1 MAKRVDAVKKAI
13 DAIPGLT
20 GAQKKVLQTQANTI
34 AASKGGKTTIG
45 KGELAEINKLI
56 ESAGGKSVSATTTA
70 KGYTAPE
77 PEPEPDQGKP
87 DWMLQWEMQQEAAR
101 EAAKVSAFDL
111 ARTFANQYGIGA
123 SIADRI
129 IDMVANQGYT
139 SEAVA
144 LAIQDTPEY
153 KQRFAGLE
161 LYKKKY
167 ATDIAAGTRAEP
179 PTAAEYMEI
188 ERSYQTVLTSFGLG
202 ELANRQTFAE
212 LIGNDV
218 SPYEVQERVVK
229 VYDKINNADELLKQQ
244 LQTYFPNL
252 GTSDFAKALLTGTS
266 PQDMAAELQRK
277 ISRAE
282 ISSEMSRFG
291 LGVRQPLSQELET
304 LGVTREQAR
313 TGFGKIAEQLQPAE
327 KLAQIYEG
335 TSAGIE
341 EELIGEQFKGL
352 QSQRRKRLEQQ
363 ERAAF
368 AGSSGISEV
377 SLKRQTAG
385 TF

>member
-1 MAKRVDAVKKAI
+1 MAKRKDAVTAAIQALPISAQAKK
-13 DAIPGLT
+13 D
-20 GAQKKVLQTQANTI
+20 LQRQANAI
-34 AASKGGKTTIG
+34 AKSKGTTAISE
-45 KGELAEINKLI
+45 KELSQINKLI
-56 ESAGGKSVSATTTA
+56 SQAGGQAVSAEQTA
-70 KGYTAPE
+70 KGYRPSE
-77 PEPEPDQGKP
+77 PGPEPEPDSGKP
-87 DWMLQWEMQQEAAR
+87 DWMIQWEMEQEAAR
-101 EAAKVSAFDL
+101 EARRVSAFDL
-111 ARTFANQYGIGA
+111 ARSFARDYGIGE
-123 SIADRI
+123 SIADRV

-139 SEAVA
+139 DEAVA
-144 LAIQDTPEY
+144 LAIQTTPEF
-153 KQRFAGLE
+153 KARFKGLE
-161 LYKKKY
+161 LYKSKY
-167 ATDIAAGTRAEP
+167 ATDIAAGTKAEP
-179 PTAAEYMEI
+179 PTAAEYIEI
-188 ERSYQTVLTSFGLG
+188 ERSYQQVLTSYGLG
-202 ELANRQTFAE
+202 DIANRDTFAD

-229 VYDKINNADELLKQQ
+229 VYDKINNADDLLKTQ
-244 LQTYFPNL
+244 LSTYFPTL
-252 GTSDFAKALLTGTS
+252 GASDFAKALLTGNT

-277 ISRAE
+277 VSRAE
-282 ISSEMSRFG
+282 ISAEMSRFN
-291 LGVRQPLSQELET
+291 LGVRQPLAQELET

>member
-1 MAKRVDAVKKAI
+1 
-13 DAIPGLT
+13 
-20 GAQKKVLQTQANTI
+20 
-34 AASKGGKTTIG
+34 
-45 KGELAEINKLI
+45 
-56 ESAGGKSVSATTTA
+56 
-70 KGYTAPE
+70 
-77 PEPEPDQGKP
+77 
-87 DWMLQWEMQQEAAR
+87 
-101 EAAKVSAFDL
+101 
-111 ARTFANQYGIGA
+111 
-123 SIADRI
+123 
-129 IDMVANQGYT
+129 
-139 SEAVA
+139 
-144 LAIQDTPEY
+144 
-153 KQRFAGLE
+153 
-161 LYKKKY
+161 
-167 ATDIAAGTRAEP
+167 
-179 PTAAEYMEI
+179 
-188 ERSYQTVLTSFGLG
+188 
-202 ELANRQTFAE
+202 
-212 LIGNDV
+212 
-218 SPYEVQERVVK
+218 
-229 VYDKINNADELLKQQ
+229 
-244 LQTYFPNL
+244 
-252 GTSDFAKALLTGTS
+252 
-266 PQDMAAELQRK
+266 MAAELQRK